1 MKEYLKQRLETLRLK
16 YKENADIKWLHRFN
30 ECYHILEKLEVMEM
44 EKNVQKQKIGRAHV

>member
-1 MKEYLKQRLETLRLK
+1 MGMKEYLKQRLETLRLK

-44 EKNVQKQKIGRAHV
+44 EHVQKQDPA